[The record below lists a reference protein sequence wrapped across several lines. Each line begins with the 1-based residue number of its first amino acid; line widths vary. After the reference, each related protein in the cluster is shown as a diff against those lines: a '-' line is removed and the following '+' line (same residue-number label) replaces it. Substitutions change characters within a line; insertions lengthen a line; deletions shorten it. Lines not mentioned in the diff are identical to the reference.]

1 MAAVIAIK
9 ARFPDARLPHPV
21 FAGVVG
27 AFAAGLPDLLEP
39 AITPRHRQI
48 CHSVAFASLMVVTLK
63 AIYDWNPQTEGQ
75 KLLRD
80 VLLSIGVG
88 YLSHLGAD
96 ATTAAGLPWIGSIS

>member
-1 MAAVIAIK
+1 
-9 ARFPDARLPHPV
+9 
-21 FAGVVG
+21 
-27 AFAAGLPDLLEP
+27 
-39 AITPRHRQI
+39 
-48 CHSVAFASLMVVTLK
+48 MVVTLK